1 MTSSTDGTDCYVIM
15 RQSIIIIIII
25 IMIVIIIDKLK
36 PHQNLTEKKE
46 KINETAKIP
55 NVSI

>member
-1 MTSSTDGTDCYVIM
+1 MIIIIIIM
-15 RQSIIIIIII
+15 IIIIIIII
-25 IMIVIIIDKLK
+25 IMIIIINKLK

-46 KINETAKIP
+46 KKNETAKIP